1 MLWNVYKATFIQ
13 VLICIFQ
20 AKKNNSYLY
29 NLIHGSVFLWAP
41 HPPQTNSWK
50 AGSCWEP
57 TPFLFA
63 SGPGAEQKSHVKCCL
78 LQAWNQQW
86 NQPGSMQKHSCTS
99 QNVKCEYWIAPCR
112 TGHSFR
118 RAGQL
123 GHGCARACVILLL
136 KNPNNSNVFTWVS
149 FPPPYILRGKGTQ
162 GKQAGCWPQWTDEN
176 CEFFARLHAH
186 PSISW
191 CLRKLDF
198 FLLPSTSLIPYSSHS
213 RIPCIWKTKSS
224 LISFAIE
231 VRLLP
236 WARETCSRVITKP
249 SQKDRKPWVG
259 RAIKDPVLMLIIK
272 CFVSQRFWLTEE
284 WDLTC

>member
-1 MLWNVYKATFIQ
+1 MLCCRGHGESLLLIYVITFSWLRLFNKVSKQQQGAIVLWNVYKATFIQ

-50 AGSCWEP
+50 AGSCWES
-57 TPFLFA
+57 TPFSFA

-99 QNVKCEYWIAPCR
+99 QNVKCEYWIAPCG

-136 KNPNNSNVFTWVS
+136 KKPNNSNVFTWAS
-149 FPPPYILRGKGTQ
+149 FPLYILQGKGTQ
-162 GKQAGCWPQWTDEN
+162 GKQAGCWPHWTDEN
-176 CEFFARLHAH
+176 CEFFSRLHAH

-191 CLRKLDF
+191 CLKN
-198 FLLPSTSLIPYSSHS
+198 
-213 RIPCIWKTKSS
+213 
-224 LISFAIE
+224 LISSFSP
-231 VRLLP
+231 VPP
-236 WARETCSRVITKP
+236 WSPIPLIAEFPVFEKQNPTYFFCYRSQTITL
-249 SQKDRKPWVG
+249 S
-259 RAIKDPVLMLIIK
+259 
-272 CFVSQRFWLTEE
+272 
-284 WDLTC
+284 